1 MIRSIPTAW
10 TYVATSRQ
18 VGLRDVK
25 GAEEWPQS
33 SGKSSS
39 TRSAPRWI
47 NSCPSYSRRWVV
59 GQFEPGRGKREAS
72 RSTLGLP
79 LSVSLF
85 APRVL
90 IGGVVAL
97 EEVRNGARIAD
108 PASVQPG
115 RASGPKR
122 TRAAQNSIG
131 KSGRPRNLF
140 RPRHP
145 VDPADTSLY
154 TLRHLHFPGRSP
166 PRPGGKP
173 DARHAHDHALARPA
187 PRHAGPRPPLAVRG
201 DVLAPDAGPD
211 RSAAAPPP

>member
-18 VGLRDVK
+18 IGLRDVK

-39 TRSAPRWI
+39 TRSPPRWI

-97 EEVRNGARIAD
+97 EEVRNGGKDCR
-108 PASVQPG
+108 P
-115 RASGPKR
+115 RF
-122 TRAAQNSIG
+122 RAARSCEWAETHPGCSEQHWQIAVTPKPLSTTT
-131 KSGRPRNLF
+131 SGLIVPTQVF
-140 RPRHP
+140 
-145 VDPADTSLY
+145 
-154 TLRHLHFPGRSP
+154 TL
-166 PRPGGKP
+166 
-173 DARHAHDHALARPA
+173 
-187 PRHAGPRPPLAVRG
+187 
-201 DVLAPDAGPD
+201 
-211 RSAAAPPP
+211 